1 MLKIYYLMCFIL
13 ENFCFW
19 GKFIEIMT
27 NTYKFQRDEPENR
40 IIEHLLRDL
49 RWMKVVLKA
58 GLKGH
63 GFYKLVLAIK
73 IKKRLPV
80 SGKRLQISRLA
91 YFAAIFL
98 QKS

>member
-1 MLKIYYLMCFIL
+1 MLKIYYLMCLIL

-63 GFYKLVLAIK
+63 ALNKLVFSPK
-73 IKKRLPV
+73 NKK
-80 SGKRLQISRLA
+80 A
-91 YFAAIFL
+91 FAS
-98 QKS
+98 QWQTPTN